1 MSELISKNIQSVVDS
16 ILMDY
21 QHEGQREIDK
31 LDIFNKP
38 NKKVIVDIIGKLLRI
53 IYPGY
58 IKDKTY
64 RFYDMGN
71 SLTVVIEDVAYNLC
85 KQITIALKY
94 KGMTQNIVIDD
105 VEGRAEQAVI
115 TLLRTIPKIREYI
128 ETDIEA
134 IFEGDPA
141 AESKAEVIFSYPG
154 LYAISIHRVAHMLYK
169 MQIPIIPRVMSE
181 YAHSLTGIDIHPGA
195 EIGKYFFIDHGTG
208 IVVGETTQ
216 IGEHVKL
223 YQGVTLGA
231 LSLKGGRAL
240 NHKKRHPTIEDNVTI
255 YSGASIM
262 GGETTIGHDSVIG
275 GNVFITKSVAPGTK
289 VSVKNQELR
298 FDEEKQEVENVD
310 TDNDETWFYII

>member
-1 MSELISKNIQSVVDS
+1 MGKLISSQIQGVIDG
-16 ILMDY
+16 ILADY
-21 QHEGQREIDK
+21 DHEGHREVDK

-38 NKKVIVDIIGKLLRI
+38 DKKKIVDIVDKLLRI

-64 RFYDMGN
+64 RFYDMHN
-71 SLTVVIEDVAYNLC
+71 SLTVIIEDVAYNLS
-85 KQITIALKY
+85 KQIHIALKY
-94 KGMTQNIVIDD
+94 KGMTQNVKIDN
-105 VEGRAEQAVI
+105 VEARAEQCTL
-115 TLLRTIPKIREYI
+115 TLLKTIPKIREYI

-141 AESKAEVIFSYPG
+141 ADSKAEVIFSYPG
-154 LYAISIHRVAHMLYK
+154 LFAISVHRLAHVLYK
-169 MQIPIIPRVMSE
+169 MNVPIIPRVMAE
-181 YAHSLTGIDIHPGA
+181 YAHSKTGIEINPGA

-208 IVVGETTQ
+208 IVVGETTI

-231 LSLKGGRAL
+231 LSLKDGRKLA
-240 NHKKRHPTIEDNVTI
+240 HKKRHPTIEDNVTI

-262 GGETTIGHDSVIG
+262 GGDTVIGHDSIIG
-275 GNVFITKSVAPGTK
+275 GNVFITKSVQPGTK

-298 FDEEKQEVENVD
+298 FDEDKHLVENIED
-310 TDNDETWFYII
+310 ENDETWFYII